1 MRAAGRE
8 ENASEAPSHSDT
20 FKEAEVAS
28 GKSTLP
34 QWVDNVARCDVSR
47 EQDTHRGDTHLYYSQ
62 TCTDIERWNVEEKPV
77 LYHQN
82 CLVEGP

>member
-28 GKSTLP
+28 DKSTLP

-47 EQDTHRGDTHLYYSQ
+47 EQDTHTEVTL
-62 TCTDIERWNVEEKPV
+62 TDIIHRRVRT
-77 LYHQN
+77 
-82 CLVEGP
+82 